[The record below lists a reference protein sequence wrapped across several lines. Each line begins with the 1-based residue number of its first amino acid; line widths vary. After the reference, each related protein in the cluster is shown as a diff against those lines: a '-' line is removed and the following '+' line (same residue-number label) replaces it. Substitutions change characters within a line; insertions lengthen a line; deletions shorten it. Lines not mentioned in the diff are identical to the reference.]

1 MTVDDII
8 IIIIQAMAPQSV
20 MFPGLHPAA
29 MMATVNF
36 NITIIIINTIV
47 IVITCGDILK
57 AHPYRLALAPPTL
70 LGAIQ
75 TIVRP
80 ALVALPPFQVHPGAL
95 VSPQDPPPN
104 KHLR

>member
-1 MTVDDII
+1 MVHYHNDDADAGNGSPVCDVSRPSPSCHDGNGQFQHHHHHHKHHI
-8 IIIIQAMAPQSV
+8 
-20 MFPGLHPAA
+20 
-29 MMATVNF
+29 
-36 NITIIIINTIV
+36 
-47 IVITCGDILK
+47 ITCGDILK

>member
-1 MTVDDII
+1 MKKKTPCTMTVDDII

-47 IVITCGDILK
+47 
-57 AHPYRLALAPPTL
+57 L
-70 LGAIQ
+70 LSHVV
-75 TIVRP
+75 T
-80 ALVALPPFQVHPGAL
+80 F
-95 VSPQDPPPN
+95 
-104 KHLR
+104 